1 MPEDYTPTHPKLK
14 VFVRLALTRIT
25 IFGYVTYAL
34 ALLLLPLLWSRFGE
48 RQWLLIG
55 LAYAPGILYLFPL
68 LPLFASAAL
77 LKIRPLLFP
86 SLLLLTLVFFGRMDF
101 QFPRQGQSQGDK
113 SLSVLSYNVR
123 AGLGGREEITAYLKE
138 QWSDLIGL
146 QECRQPLD
154 RRFQDPTPAILADM
168 KSDYHFARGGHR
180 GELVS
185 LSRYPIVSSQEHDLR
200 GYSPCLEIIVDIKG
214 EKFRFLNVHVLTGD
228 PKGIL
233 KKGPH
238 GRTAY
243 LNVTAQSRRE
253 QAAALLEVLAQS
265 ELPTIL
271 VGDFNS
277 PPSSQLYRDFCH
289 KLQDSFALKGTG
301 FGLTYSV
308 ERPLW
313 RIDYLWASP
322 TLGVEACW
330 VEPCKLSDHKPLAG
344 RFRW

>member
-1 MPEDYTPTHPKLK
+1 M
-14 VFVRLALTRIT
+14 RLALTRIT
-25 IFGYVTYAL
+25 IFGYITYAL
-34 ALLLLPLLWSRFGE
+34 TLLLLPLLWWRFGE
-48 RQWLLIG
+48 RHWLLIG
-55 LAYAPGILYLFPL
+55 LAYAPGILYL
-68 LPLFASAAL
+68 LPLIPLFVAAAL
-77 LKIRPLLFP
+77 LKIRPLLLP
-86 SLLLLTLVFFGRMDF
+86 SLILLAVVLFGRMDF
-101 QFPRQGQSQGDK
+101 QLPSPRTPTQEE
-113 SLSVLSYNVR
+113 SLTALSYNVR
-123 AGLGGREEITAYLKE
+123 AGLGGHEEITAYLQE
-138 QWSDLIGL
+138 QGSDLIGL

-154 RRFQDPTPAILADM
+154 RRFQDPTPAILAGM

-200 GYSPCLEIIVDIKG
+200 GYSPCLEIVVDIKG

-253 QAAALLEVLAQS
+253 QCAALLEVLAQS

-277 PPSSQLYRDFCH
+277 PPSSRMYHDLRD
-289 KLQDSFALKGTG
+289 KLNDSFALKGIG